1 MGNKFGTLKIL
12 MDKNLYILGILEGK
26 INKSFHAICFSLSA
40 FHRPYRFDVPSKKK
54 KRFSCSCEKYFV
66 YPSGNKLNE
75 MESNTSFLVKLR

>member
-1 MGNKFGTLKIL
+1 M
-12 MDKNLYILGILEGK
+12 NLSMLWV
-26 INKSFHAICFSLSA
+26 FLSA
-40 FHRPYRFDVPSKKK
+40 FHRPYRLDVPGKK